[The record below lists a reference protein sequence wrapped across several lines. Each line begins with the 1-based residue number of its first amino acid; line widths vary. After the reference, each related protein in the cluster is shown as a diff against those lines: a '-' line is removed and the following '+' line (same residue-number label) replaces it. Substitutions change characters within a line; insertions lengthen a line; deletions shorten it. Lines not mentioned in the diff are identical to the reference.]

1 MQRRK
6 LLLGAGKMSVATQK
20 TTMLMNPD
28 EMEMKRRDLIKR
40 TICKGATDDELELFI
55 HACKHTGLDPFMKQ
69 IHAVKRK
76 SKNGDVMT
84 IQTGIDG
91 LRLIADR
98 SGNYAPGREPTFQY
112 DTNGRVKSA
121 TSFIKK
127 RTGDGVW
134 HEVSATAFYSEYKPT
149 YTNDFWENKA
159 HIMLSK
165 CAEALALRKA
175 FPAEMS
181 GLYTAEEMEQADN
194 EIPGEGPKGSKVD
207 PVTEDVDGLIESL
220 FHKVKVPAPQ
230 HFESY
235 LKFVQSKLQGRTIG
249 QVLAGWL
256 KDPEPFLNHYKSWL
270 EKNKLNVIQEI
281 EDAEVEEAF

>member
-1 MQRRK
+1 MTT
-6 LLLGAGKMSVATQK
+6 LVAPK
-20 TTMLMNPD
+20 KNIHSLHLEVSD
-28 EMEMKRRDLIKR
+28 IEAKRELIKK
-40 TICKGATDDELELFI
+40 TICKGATNDELELFI

-112 DTNGRVKSA
+112 DANGKIKSA
-121 TSFIKK
+121 TAYIKK
-127 RTGDGVW
+127 RTADGVW

-149 YTNDFWENKA
+149 YSNDFWENKA

-181 GLYTAEEMEQADN
+181 GLYTAEEMEQAN
-194 EIPGEGPKGSKVD
+194 SEPQTAEAVVEEII
-207 PVTEDVDGLIESL
+207 EDKEGLIDNL
-220 FHKVKVPAPQ
+220 FQNMKIPSPI
-230 HFESY
+230 HFDTY
-235 LKFVQSKLQGRTIG
+235 LKFVESKLVGRKIG
-249 QVLAGWL
+249 EVIMGWL
-256 KDPEPFLNHYKSWL
+256 KDPEPFLKHYNQWL
-270 EKNKLNVIQEI
+270 IKNNLVE
-281 EDAEVEEAF
+281 EVVVDEVAEVF